1 MSEDLSA
8 ASSTAQS
15 ESMSVIASLR
25 RQVLQGAARHA
36 ILIILI
42 VEFLVF
48 SVFAPNF
55 LSTRNLMLMAKAV
68 AVLGIA
74 SAGATIGLISGAVDL
89 SIGSI
94 IGVSGVAAATL
105 LGTRSGTATPI
116 GLEGS
121 AGYVA
126 EVARSGVPVVVG
138 VLAGLGTGLIVGLIN
153 GLVVAKL
160 RVNPIIT
167 TLAMMIAL
175 RGLTYRIF
183 GVLGSTIQDPGYL
196 IFSRFV
202 GPVPVPVIAL
212 VLVFVV
218 VYVVLTHTGF
228 GRHIYAVGGDPDA
241 ARAAAIPVDRLR
253 IVCLTISG
261 LFAAT
266 AGWVLSSMGGAGIPS
281 AGTGYELSAITAV
294 VLGGCSLAG
303 GRGTIGGTFIG
314 VLIIG
319 MLVNGMNMAGIP
331 AYYQQILQGMALLLA
346 VFIDAKRT
354 GGYR

>member
-1 MSEDLSA
+1 MSMVVSLGRRASRSA
-8 ASSTAQS
+8 GS
-15 ESMSVIASLR
+15 
-25 RQVLQGAARHA
+25 HA
-36 ILIILI
+36 IQIILI

-48 SVFAPNF
+48 SIFAPNF

-74 SAGATIGLISGAVDL
+74 SAGATIGLISGGVDL
-89 SIGSI
+89 SVGAVIGL
-94 IGVSGVAAATL
+94 SGVVAARV
-105 LGTRSGTATPI
+105 LGGNTGAGVPM

-121 AGYVA
+121 SYYVEG
-126 EVARSGVPVVVG
+126 EVARAGVPIAVG
-138 VLAGLGTGLIVGLIN
+138 VLAGLGAGAFVGLIN
-153 GLVVAKL
+153 GLVVTKL
-160 RVNPIIT
+160 RVNPIIA
-167 TLAMMIAL
+167 TLAMMVAL
-175 RGLTYRIF
+175 RGLIYRVF
-183 GVLGSTIQDPGYL
+183 GVLGWVIQDPGYL
-196 IFSRFV
+196 TFSRFV

-212 VLVFVV
+212 VLIAVV
-218 VYVVLTHTGF
+218 VHIVLTHTAF

-241 ARAAAIPVDRLR
+241 ARAAAIPVDGLR
-253 IVCLTISG
+253 ILCLTISG
-261 LFAAT
+261 LFAAA

-281 AGTGYELSAITAV
+281 AGTGYELNAMTAV

-319 MLVNGMNMAGIP
+319 MLINGMNMAGIP